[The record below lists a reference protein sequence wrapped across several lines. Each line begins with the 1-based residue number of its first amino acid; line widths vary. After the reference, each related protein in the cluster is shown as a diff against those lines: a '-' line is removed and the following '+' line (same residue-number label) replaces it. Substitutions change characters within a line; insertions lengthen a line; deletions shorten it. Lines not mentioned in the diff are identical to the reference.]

1 MAQPT
6 INELFG
12 SGSSFDPVLQQLT
25 IPDDAFVNEGLLS
38 LALAEPAQI
47 LAALVKRSSDALI
60 LNTDET
66 VNVES
71 TATVLAPATRN
82 GIDKTLFSFI
92 MEFYLPYS
100 TPSFDASD
108 V

>member
-6 INELFG
+6 IEELFG
-12 SGSSFDPVLQQLT
+12 TGSSFDSVAEQLI
-25 IPDDAFVNEGLLS
+25 IPDNAFVDQGLPS

-47 LAALVKRSSDALI
+47 LAAIVKRSSDALI

-66 VNVES
+66 INVES

-82 GIDKTLFSFI
+82 GIEKTLFSFI
-92 MEFYLPYS
+92 MEFYLPYLNP
-100 TPSFDASD
+100 TFTASD